1 VGFDHFL
8 ESLST
13 MKVSHRLFIIAACA
27 CAGLIAIAV
36 FALSTLHNTM
46 LEDRRREIYT
56 VLNLA
61 AKQVE
66 YFQNQEKAG
75 HLSTA
80 EAQAHA
86 IEALAALRDGKS
98 TYIWTRTEGAL
109 SLVHPNPALIGKVDF
124 GATLPN
130 GKTTWQ
136 NYLDRLSNERFA
148 FFDDVV
154 ARPGETVPVA
164 KINGVTKVA
173 GWNWIMGFGV
183 YADDITEAYWQL
195 AFKFLLAGLF
205 VLLVVVTVAYRMS
218 RSIYTALGGE
228 PREVA
233 GVTSNIANG
242 DLRHVMQDKY
252 PPASLMAAVAQMQGG
267 LRSMIMD
274 IKQVAEELKGTSSSL
289 GVQMQNIDDAS
300 QHTSEATTMTAAA
313 VEEMSVTIDHI
324 SGNARMTQV
333 NSERS
338 TALAIEGERLVAQVT
353 VAIADVSQQIAHS
366 SGQIA
371 GLVARADEING
382 ITSVIKNIASQT
394 NLLALNAAI
403 EAARAGEQG
412 RGFAVVADEVRQLAQ
427 RTAQAT
433 EEITTMV
440 ADIQSDTA
448 SAVDG
453 MAKVEPKMNTV
464 SSLADKA
471 AVALRDINAESAATL
486 AQVREMAAAT
496 SEQSQASSSVAQNVE
511 LIANMVKASAESVS
525 IANVD
530 VNAVVNSSKTLTD
543 STARFQL

>member
-1 VGFDHFL
+1 
-8 ESLST
+8 

-46 LEDRRREIYT
+46 LEDRRREIHT

-382 ITSVIKNIASQT
+382 ITSVIKNIA
-394 NLLALNAAI
+394 I